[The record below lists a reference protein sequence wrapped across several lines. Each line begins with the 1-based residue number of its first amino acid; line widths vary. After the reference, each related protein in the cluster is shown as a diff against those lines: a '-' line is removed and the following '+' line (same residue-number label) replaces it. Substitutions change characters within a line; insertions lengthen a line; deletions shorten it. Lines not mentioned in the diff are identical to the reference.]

1 MMVRVVENKLRAV
14 VSVVNTPLCDASKK
28 EGRAMARGL
37 AMALAGNLTAEAGVD
52 QWILQERALV
62 QFDKEEVWFRPMLNL
77 VAKRLLGEVS
87 WGLKGR
93 VIMGAGLSILDM
105 ATDVLVLVGYMGKE
119 ETRGYGWSLL
129 WMIVGSMVSQL
140 IIVYMQSR
148 KKPRRM
154 ALEMLVVLTGLKPA
168 FDASAVCSGK
178 AMEEHQVMH
187 PKMEMTMVKNAE
199 VVCESIP
206 GCLLQLYAIL
216 KSDSGDISKS
226 AIASVAVSAIT
237 TGFTSATISFE

>member
-62 QFDKEEVWFRPMLNL
+62 QFDKEEAWFRPMLNL

-105 ATDVLVLVGYMGKE
+105 ATDVFVIVGYMGKE
-119 ETRGYGWSLL
+119 ETRGYGWILL
-129 WMIVGSMVSQL
+129 YMIVASMTCQL
-140 IIVYMQSR
+140 VLVYFQNW
-148 KKPRRM
+148 KKPRTL
-154 ALEMLVVLTGLKPA
+154 AKEVLIVLTGLKPA

-178 AMEEHQVMH
+178 AMDEHH
-187 PKMEMTMVKNAE
+187 SIDAKTEMVITK
-199 VVCESIP
+199 VVEMLCESVP
-206 GCLLQLYAIL
+206 GCVLQVYAIL
-216 KSDSGDISKS
+216 KSGDRSQR
-226 AIASVAVSAIT
+226 AIASVVVSAIT
-237 TGFTSATISFE
+237 TGFSSATVSFE